1 MCGRDGRSWG
11 PVGVGGAVTSA
22 PAARAASLS
31 IPLSVLDLAPV
42 GAGSTPADALD
53 RAASLA
59 VATEALGYRRYW
71 VAEHHN
77 MPGIASSAP
86 AVLLA
91 HVGAAT
97 QRIRIGSGGVML
109 PNHAPLVV
117 AEQFGMLEALH
128 PGRVDLGI
136 GRAPGTD
143 PVTAAALRRTVE
155 GLSADDF
162 PQALGELLGFFD
174 GLFPEGHPY
183 RQITAVPGLGYR
195 PAIWLLG
202 SSDYSAQ
209 VAGILGLPFSFA
221 HHFAAAATEPAVAAY
236 RSRFRPSD
244 ELEAPYVMLGVAVLC
259 AETEERARW
268 LAGSG
273 ALAMARLR
281 QGRPGVYPTPEEA
294 AEHVYTPLE
303 KPDHRAVARVARG
316 GRPRPGPARVGR
328 AGRAHRGRRAGHH
341 HHGPC
346 LRGPAA
352 LLRAGGRGGRVSSR
366 STPASDRWTPASS
379 RSGTLDHRFGGWMG
393 PMTTTK
399 GDDGHRRCSWGAGD
413 PDYRAYHDDEW
424 GRPVTD
430 DVALY
435 EKLCLEGFQS
445 GLSWLTILRKR
456 ENFRRAFAGFD
467 PERGGGLRR
476 RRCPP
481 PARRRRHR
489 APPGQDRGHHRQRPG
504 HPRGPAAVRLVG
516 RAGVVVRAVPSGP
529 GRPHRAGPAPGQGA
543 RVGGPVQD
551 AARSGLQ
558 VRRAHHPVRGHAV
571 AGPGQR
577 PPPGLLGAGRLH
589 PCSGPS
595 STVPTPKVVAG

>member
-1 MCGRDGRSWG
+1 
-11 PVGVGGAVTSA
+11 VTSA
-22 PAARAASLS
+22 PADAAATLS
-31 IPLSVLDLAPV
+31 VPLSVLDLAPV
-42 GAGSTPADALD
+42 GSGSTPADALE

-97 QRIRIGSGGVML
+97 HRIRIGSGGVML

-174 GLFPEGHPY
+174 GRFPEGHPY

-209 VAGILGLPFSFA
+209 VAGLLGLPFSFA

-244 ELEAPYVMLGVAVLC
+244 ELESPYVMLGVAVLC

-303 KPDHRAVARVARG
+303 KQII
-316 GRPRPGPARVGR
+316 GPWRDSHV
-328 AGRAHRGRRAGHH
+328 
-341 HHGPC
+341 
-346 LRGPAA
+346 
-352 LLRAGGRGGRVSSR
+352 V
-366 STPASDRWTPASS
+366 
-379 RSGTLDHRFGGWMG
+379 
-393 PMTTTK
+393 
-399 GDDGHRRCSWGAGD
+399 GD
-413 PDYRAYHDDEW
+413 PD
-424 GRPVTD
+424 
-430 DVALY
+430 
-435 EKLCLEGFQS
+435 
-445 GLSWLTILRKR
+445 
-456 ENFRRAFAGFD
+456 
-467 PERGGGLRR
+467 
-476 RRCPP
+476 
-481 PARRRRHR
+481 
-489 APPGQDRGHHRQRPG
+489 
-504 HPRGPAAVRLVG
+504 
-516 RAGVVVRAVPSGP
+516 
-529 GRPHRAGPAPGQGA
+529 
-543 RVGGPVQD
+543 
-551 AARSGLQ
+551 Q
-558 VRRAHHPVRGHAV
+558 VRRGLAELVERTGADELVITTMAHAFEDRLRSYELVAEAVGLEPVGVGLESVGRG
-571 AGPGQR
+571 
-577 PPPGLLGAGRLH
+577 
-589 PCSGPS
+589 
-595 STVPTPKVVAG
+595 